1 MPQKI
6 VGDRYYVSYAELGS
20 PMRKG
25 DVKVHGLGTVVL
37 DDADVHYAATQPN
50 PGFYVRRARAL
61 GPDAYVVVSRVQT
74 A

>member
-1 MPQKI
+1 MPEKI
-6 VGDRYYVSYAELGS
+6 VGDRYYVSYTELGS

-25 DVKVHGLGTVVL
+25 DYSVPGLGTVVL
-37 DDADVHYAATQPN
+37 DDADIHYALKMPT

-61 GPDAYVVVSRVQT
+61 GPDAFVVVSRVQT